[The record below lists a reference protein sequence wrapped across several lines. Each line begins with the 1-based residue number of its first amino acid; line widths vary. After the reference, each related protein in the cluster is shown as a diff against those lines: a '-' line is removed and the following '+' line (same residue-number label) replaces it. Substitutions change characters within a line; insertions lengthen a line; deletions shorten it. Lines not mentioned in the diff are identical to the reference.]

1 MLEILDHH
9 PEIRVCHNLI
19 KICAWWWFDW
29 RLLTSDLHNLPRWKP
44 QRFSKRFSVAALLLS
59 RVMFSPL
66 LFVISMDSG
75 DVRIEDLDATSTTLI
90 MRGLNR
96 QTTREMLQTL
106 LRLGFLMWTWAVGP
120 VDLGHL
126 FFLIKDY
133 TAHTQPLRLFTMNQS
148 I

>member
-1 MLEILDHH
+1 MLEIPDHH
-9 PEIRVCHNLI
+9 PEMPRFLRSNCKFEYVTIWSNFAPGDDSIEDFSLQ
-19 KICAWWWFDW
+19 ICQNAS
-29 RLLTSDLHNLPRWKP
+29 LKPQRWKP
-44 QRFSKRFSVAALLLS
+44 VFSVAALLLS

-106 LRLGFLMWTWAVGP
+106 LRLGFLMWTWAVAELTL
-120 VDLGHL
+120 VIC
-126 FFLIKDY
+126 FFWQGIILLMI
-133 TAHTQPLRLFTMNQS
+133 
-148 I
+148 